1 MGPGRRT
8 EDTLLQV
15 ADDTGAEP
23 VDLGVRS
30 RSGQRDDA
38 KPMDV
43 DQRAPDSDTSREDPD
58 VPSDGHWLAGL
69 ARAEVLGVSGAAL
82 LLLVAIGLPF
92 MATLEILPLY
102 APMVEAGAVW
112 AFAPS
117 LVTAAVAAALGLG
130 GLRQATHHEAALWA
144 RITSGVAAV
153 VGALVATGAAL
164 AWFAAT
170 RSELFEQF
178 GRM

>member
-1 MGPGRRT
+1 MGPGRRAD
-8 EDTLLQV
+8 DTLLQV
-15 ADDTGAEP
+15 ADDSDAEP
-23 VDLGVRS
+23 VDLGVRNV
-30 RSGQRDDA
+30 SGPRDDT
-38 KPMDV
+38 KPQDV
-43 DQRAPDSDTSREDPD
+43 GQRAPDAETSGEDLD
-58 VPSDGHWLAGL
+58 VPSDGNWLSGL
-69 ARAEVLGVSGAAL
+69 VRAEVLGVSGAAL
-82 LLLVAIGLPF
+82 LLLITIGLPF

-102 APMVEAGAVW
+102 GPMVEAGAVW

-130 GLRQATHHEAALWA
+130 GLRQAAYHEAALWA